1 MNTNAVADE
10 VLEYLSTKHTRV
22 YRNRAPQSPAFPYVV
37 FRVESVLNNSPSEDF
52 YINVDIYEDVSK
64 SVRTIEDLA
73 DSIDGNGDYLNPTG
87 LNQGIITTDIFSA
100 YFDRENRQFVDDE
113 ELVGKQMINLRYNTR
128 IYFK

>member
-22 YRNRAPQSPAFPYVV
+22 YRNRAPQSPVFPYVV
-37 FRVESVLNNSPSEDF
+37 YRVESVLNNSPSEDF

-73 DSIDGNGDYLNPTG
+73 DTIDGNGDYLNPTG

-113 ELVGKQMINLRYNTR
+113 ELVGKQMFNLRYNTR

>member
-22 YRNRAPQSPAFPYVV
+22 YRNRAPQSPVFPYVV
-37 FRVESVLNNSPSEDF
+37 YRVESVLNNSPSEDF

-73 DSIDGNGDYLNPTG
+73 DSIDSG
-87 LNQGIITTDIFSA
+87 LNMAVMNTSELNMHFL
-100 YFDRENRQFVDDE
+100 REARQFVDDE

>member
-10 VLEYLSTKHTRV
+10 MLEYLSTKHARV
-22 YRNRAPQSPAFPYVV
+22 YRNRAPQSPVFPYVV

-64 SVRTIEDLA
+64 SVRTIEDLS
-73 DSIDGNGDYLNPTG
+73 DTIDAG
-87 LNQGIITTDIFSA
+87 LNMAVMNTSVLNMHFL
-100 YFDRENRQFVDDE
+100 REARQFVDDE

>member
-10 VLEYLSTKHTRV
+10 VLEYLSTKHARV
-22 YRNRAPQSPAFPYVV
+22 YRNRAPQSPVFPYVV

-73 DSIDGNGDYLNPTG
+73 DTIDSG
-87 LNQGIITTDIFSA
+87 LNMAVMNTSELNMHFL
-100 YFDRENRQFVDDE
+100 REARQFIDDE

>member
-1 MNTNAVADE
+1 MNTNAVADK
-10 VLEYLSTKHTRV
+10 VLEYLSTKHARV
-22 YRNRAPQSPAFPYVV
+22 YRNRAPQSPVFPYVV

-73 DSIDGNGDYLNPTG
+73 DTIDAG
-87 LNQGIITTDIFSA
+87 LNMTVINTSA
-100 YFDRENRQFVDDE
+100 LNMHFLREARQFVDDE

>member
-73 DSIDGNGDYLNPTG
+73 DTIDAG
-87 LNQGIITTDIFSA
+87 LNMEVMNTSA
-100 YFDRENRQFVDDE
+100 LNMHFLREARQFVDDE

>member
-10 VLEYLSTKHTRV
+10 VLEYLSTKHARV
-22 YRNRAPQSPAFPYVV
+22 YRNRAPQSPTFPYVV

-73 DSIDGNGDYLNPTG
+73 DTIDAG
-87 LNQGIITTDIFSA
+87 LNMTVINTSVLNMHFL
-100 YFDRENRQFVDDE
+100 REARQFIDDE

>member
-10 VLEYLSTKHTRV
+10 VLEYLSTKHTRI

-37 FRVESVLNNSPSEDF
+37 FRVDSVLNNSPSEDF

-73 DSIDGNGDYLNPTG
+73 DTIDKG
-87 LNQGIITTDIFSA
+87 LNMAVINTSA
-100 YFDRENRQFVDDE
+100 LNMHFLREARQFVDDE

>member
-22 YRNRAPQSPAFPYVV
+22 YRNRAPQSPTFPYVV
-37 FRVESVLNNSPSEDF
+37 YRVESVLNNSPSEDF

-73 DSIDGNGDYLNPTG
+73 DSIDSELNMAVMNTSA
-87 LNQGIITTDIFSA
+87 LNMHFL
-100 YFDRENRQFVDDE
+100 REARQFIDDE

>member
-10 VLEYLSTKHTRV
+10 VLEYLSTKHARV
-22 YRNRAPQSPAFPYVV
+22 YRNRAPQSPVFPYVV
-37 FRVESVLNNSPSEDF
+37 YRVESVLNNSPSEDF

-73 DSIDGNGDYLNPTG
+73 DTIDAG
-87 LNQGIITTDIFSA
+87 LNMAVINTSA
-100 YFDRENRQFVDDE
+100 LNMHFLREVRQFVDDE